1 VMTVLMRDAHGL
13 QGLKRLFLF
22 TGEENVAARRMYESL
37 GFESFGHFGLFFG
50 E

>member
-1 VMTVLMRDAHGL
+1 MITLMRDARSVHRL
-13 QGLKRLFLF
+13 DRLFLF

-37 GFESFGHFGLFFG
+37 GFERFGYFGLFFG

>member
-1 VMTVLMRDAHGL
+1 MTAVMRDAHRL
-13 QGLKRLFLF
+13 QRLERLFLF

-37 GFESFGHFGLFFG
+37 GFESFGYFGLFFG